1 MAFGNK
7 KKVTNEDEVEFKGK
21 RRRGPRKGLSLII
34 MLIAIIIC
42 FMMMMVGFITDWMWF
57 KDLGYASVF
66 WKKLLTEISIFVPVF
81 LVVGLLTRF
90 YLRTLKNGY
99 FKKIES
105 HEIPNAKRMNS
116 VSWVLSIIFAGLIGL
131 YSSWGTWLTF
141 LKSANSTEFG
151 LKDPLFNLDIGFYI
165 FQLDWLD
172 ILNEITLAAIIG
184 LVVVTLIYYM
194 YLLSVRTPDIF
205 VHDAPPDEPEP
216 EPEPVE
222 EDEEPKV
229 IYRTPIDHSVI
240 GRMFRAGKGAVG
252 TAFDSNHKRGRG
264 RRVDVNNSNLEH
276 LMDIA
281 SGKLTILGV
290 LFYLM
295 LGVDFFIKQF
305 ELLHAHNGAVY
316 GAGFVD
322 VNITLW
328 VYRAIILLCLIGA
341 VTLAI
346 HIKKGQIT
354 KLLKV
359 PVIMVLI
366 YALGIGAGRLVQS
379 LVVSPDEINK
389 ESKYLENNI
398 EYTRHA
404 YGIDNVRVAPYAADD
419 SITGETIENNEET
432 IGNIR
437 INDYE
442 PVKDFYNQ
450 TQSIRQYYRF
460 NDADIDR
467 YNINGGITQTY
478 LSAREIDEEKISDT
492 WINRHLKYT
501 HGYGV
506 AVSQV
511 DTVTS
516 SGQPDVIEGNIPPET
531 SVDVLKIDRPEL
543 YFGELS
549 NDYII
554 TNTKETEFDYPDGSE
569 NKYTE
574 YKGSTGIKLNLLNRI
589 LFAVREGNIKILV
602 SSNITS
608 QSKFIYYRNVVQ
620 RVEKI
625 MPYLSYE
632 EDPYLTIVD
641 GKLYWILDAY
651 TTSSNYPYSEPYTD
665 QVNSTNYIRN
675 SVKVVVDAYNGTV
688 DFYIVDDND
697 PIAQTFQKIYPKLFK
712 SSTEIPE
719 GLKAHLRYPNALFK
733 IQAGVY
739 CKYHMDEVKVFYQRE
754 DLWDIAHQIYGTEE
768 VQMDPSYYIFNL
780 PDTEEGAEFINMVPF
795 TPKSKQNMTAVMMA
809 RNDGANYGQLIV
821 YTMPKNKTVYGPMQI
836 EAQIDQNTEI
846 SKEFSLWASSGS
858 KYKRGDLFVIPI
870 GTSLMYV
877 EPVYLEASNQAI
889 PEVKRVIVAYQDRIA
904 YEATLGEALMSL
916 FGTSTEGTRADSV
929 IDNGDAEAGT
939 TDDVKSLINKAQNA
953 YDKAIEAQKNG
964 DWAEYG
970 KYIGQ
975 LEQYLKRLG
984 DQSNNAAP
992 AAAAPAEDAAAAAP
1006 AEDAAEAP
1014 AEAPAEAEAA
1024 PAEDAAAE
1032 EPAA

>member
-1 MAFGNK
+1 MAFGRNK
-7 KKVTNEDEVEFKGK
+7 KMNTEEPEFKGK
-21 RRRGPRKGLSLII
+21 RKRPRKGLSIII
-34 MLIAIIIC
+34 MLIAIVIC
-42 FMMMMVGFITDWMWF
+42 AVMMLVNYITDWMWF
-57 KDLGYASVF
+57 KDLGYTSVF
-66 WKKLLTEISIFVPVF
+66 WKKLITEIEIFIPTF
-81 LVVGLLTRF
+81 VVMGLLTRF
-90 YLRTLKNGY
+90 YLRTLRNGY
-99 FKKIES
+99 FRKIES
-105 HEIPNAKRMNS
+105 HEIPNIKRMNS
-116 VSWVLSIIFAGLIGL
+116 TAWMLSVLLATAVGIYA
-131 YSSWGTWLTF
+131 SWGTWLVF
-141 LKSANSTEFG
+141 LKAANSTKFNYS
-151 LKDPLFNLDIGFYI
+151 DPLFNLDIGFYI
-165 FQLDWLD
+165 FKLDWLD
-172 ILNEITLAAIIG
+172 TLNEIILGAIIG
-184 LVVVTLIYYM
+184 LVLVTLIYYA

-205 VHDAPPDEPEP
+205 IHDAPPIEEEPEP
-216 EPEPVE
+216 EPEPD

-240 GRMFRAGKGAVG
+240 GRMFRASKKAVD
-252 TAFDSNHKRGRG
+252 TAFDKNHKRAKGS
-264 RRVDVNNSNLEH
+264 RVDVNNSNLEH

-281 SGKLTILGV
+281 SGKLIILGV

-295 LGVDFFIKQF
+295 LGVDFFLKQF
-305 ELLHAHNGAVY
+305 DLLHTHTGAVY

-328 VYRAIILLCLIGA
+328 VYRAIMLLSLIGA

-346 HIKKGQIT
+346 HIKKGEIT

-359 PVIMVLI
+359 PVIMIAVF
-366 YALGIGAGRLVQS
+366 ALGAGAASLVQS
-379 LVVSPDEINK
+379 LIVSPDEINK
-389 ESKYLENNI
+389 ETKYLENNI

-404 YGIDNVRVAPYAADD
+404 YAIDDIRVAPYSADD
-419 SITGETIENNEET
+419 TITADTVQNNEET

-460 NDADIDR
+460 NDTDIDR
-467 YNINGGITQTY
+467 YNINGQITQTY

-501 HGYGV
+501 HGYGA

-511 DTVTS
+511 DTVTA

-531 SVDVLKIDRPEL
+531 NVDILKIDRPEI

-549 NDYII
+549 KDYII
-554 TNTKETEFDYPDGSE
+554 VNTKESEFDYPDGSE

-574 YKGSTGIKLNLLNRI
+574 YEGSTGIKLNLINRC
-589 LFAVREGNIKILV
+589 LFALREGNIKILV

-608 QSKFIYYRNVVQ
+608 KSKMIYFRSVVD

-632 EDPYLTIVD
+632 EDPYMTIID

-651 TTSSNYPYSEPYTD
+651 TTSSKYPYSEPYTGE
-665 QVNSTNYIRN
+665 VNSTNYIRN

-688 DFYIVDDND
+688 DFYIVDDSD
-697 PIAQTFQKIYPKLFK
+697 PIAQTFRKIYPKLFK
-712 SSTEIPE
+712 PSDQIPE
-719 GLKAHLRYPNALFK
+719 NMRAHLRYPNALFK
-733 IQAGVY
+733 IQASVY
-739 CKYHMDEVKVFYQRE
+739 TKYHMDEVKVFYQRE
-754 DLWDIAHQIYGTEE
+754 DLWDIAHQIYGTEDT
-768 VQMDPSYYIFNL
+768 QMDPSYYIFNL

-795 TPKSKQNMTAVMMA
+795 TPKSKQNMTAIMMA

-858 KYKRGDLFVIPI
+858 TYKRGDLFVIPI
-870 GTSLMYV
+870 GNSLMYV

-889 PEVKRVIVAYQDRIA
+889 PEVKRVILAYQDKIA
-904 YEATLGEALMSL
+904 YEPTLQEALMSM
-916 FGTSTEGTRADSV
+916 FGGTVDGRKAESVTDSGSDEDGTS
-929 IDNGDAEAGT
+929 N
-939 TDDVKSLINKAQNA
+939 DVQSLIKMAQNA
-953 YDKAIEAQKNG
+953 YDKAVEAQKNG

-970 KYIGQ
+970 KYLGQ
-975 LEQYLKRLG
+975 LEKYLTRLSEMSPQEASSS
-984 DQSNNAAP
+984 DES
-992 AAAAPAEDAAAAAP
+992 AAAADAGADQA
-1006 AEDAAEAP
+1006 AAEAP
-1014 AEAPAEAEAA
+1014 EGE
-1024 PAEDAAAE
+1024 
-1032 EPAA
+1032 

>member
-1 MAFGNK
+1 MAFGK
-7 KKVTNEDEVEFKGK
+7 KKTDGAEPEFKGK
-21 RRRGPRKGLSLII
+21 RRRPRKGLSIII
-34 MLIAIIIC
+34 MIIAIIFC
-42 FMMMMVGFITDWMWF
+42 GMMMMVNFITDWMWF
-57 KDLGYASVF
+57 KDLGYTSVF
-66 WKKLLTEISIFVPVF
+66 WKKLLTELMIGVPVF
-81 LVVGLLTRF
+81 IVVGLLTRF

-99 FKKIES
+99 FRKIES

-116 VSWVLSIIFAGLIGL
+116 MAWFLSLLFGLGVALFA
-131 YSSWGTWLTF
+131 SWGTWLIF
-141 LKSANSTEFG
+141 LKSANSTPFN

-165 FQLDWLD
+165 FQLDWLETLND
-172 ILNEITLAAIIG
+172 IVLGAIIG
-184 LVVVTLIYYM
+184 LVLLTLIYYA
-194 YLLSVRTPDIF
+194 YLLSVRTPDLFI
-205 VHDAPPDEPEP
+205 HEAPPVEEEP

-240 GRMFRAGKGAVG
+240 GRMFRASKKAVD
-252 TAFDSNHKRGRG
+252 TAFDKNHKRQKGS
-264 RRVDVNNSNLEH
+264 RVDVNNSNLEH

-281 SGKLTILGV
+281 SGKLIILGV

-295 LGVDFFIKQF
+295 LAVNFFLMQF
-305 ELLHAHNGAVY
+305 DLLHTHTGAVY

-328 VYRAIILLCLIGA
+328 VYRIIIVLSLIGA
-341 VTLAI
+341 ITLAI
-346 HIKKGQIT
+346 HIKKGEIT

-359 PVIMVLI
+359 PVIMIVVF
-366 YALGIGAGRLVQS
+366 ALGAGAASLVQS
-379 LVVSPDEINK
+379 LIVSPDEINK

-398 EYTRHA
+398 TYTRHA
-404 YGIDNVRVAPYAADD
+404 YAIDDVRVAPYSADD
-419 SITGETIENNEET
+419 SITAETIQNNEET

-467 YNINGGITQTY
+467 YNINDQVTQTY

-501 HGYGV
+501 HGYGA

-511 DTVTS
+511 DTVTA

-531 SVDVLKIDRPEL
+531 SVDVLKIDRPEI

-549 NDYII
+549 KDYII
-554 TNTKETEFDYPDGSE
+554 VNTKEAEFDYPDGSE

-574 YKGSTGIKLNLLNRI
+574 YEGSTGIKLNFLNRC
-589 LFAVREGNIKILV
+589 LFALREGNIKILV

-608 QSKFIYYRNVVQ
+608 KSRIIYFRSVVD

-632 EDPYLTIVD
+632 EDPYMTIVD

-651 TTSSNYPYSEPYTD
+651 TTSSNYPYSEPYTNEI
-665 QVNSTNYIRN
+665 NSTNYIRN

-688 DFYIVDDND
+688 DFYVVDDTD
-697 PIAQTFQKIYPKLFK
+697 PIAMTFQKIYPKLFK
-712 SSTEIPE
+712 SADQIPE
-719 GLKAHLRYPNALFK
+719 DMRSHLRYPNALFK

-739 CKYHMDEVKVFYQRE
+739 TKYHMDEVKVFYQRE
-754 DLWDIAHQIYGTEE
+754 DLWDIAHQIYGTED

-780 PDTEEGAEFINMVPF
+780 PDTEEGAEFINMIPF

-809 RNDGANYGQLIV
+809 RNDGNNYGQLIV

-846 SKEFSLWASSGS
+846 SKEFSLWAQSGS

-889 PEVKRVIVAYQDRIA
+889 PEVKRVIVAYQDKIA
-904 YEATLGEALMSL
+904 YEPTLAEALMSL
-916 FGTSTEGTRADSV
+916 FGGTVDRNGADSINDKGSDEEGTS
-929 IDNGDAEAGT
+929 N
-939 TDDVKSLINKAQNA
+939 DVQSLINAAQNA

-975 LEQYLKRLG
+975 LEKYLKQLS
-984 DQSNNAAP
+984 DQSGAVSSAP
-992 AAAAPAEDAAAAAP
+992 ADQAPAEAEAP
-1006 AEDAAEAP
+1006 AAEAP
-1014 AEAPAEAEAA
+1014 AEAPAEEAA
-1024 PAEDAAAE
+1024 PAEDEAA
-1032 EPAA
+1032 

>member
-7 KKVTNEDEVEFKGK
+7 KNKNFEGEENEFKGK
-21 RRRGPRKGLSLII
+21 RKRTRKGLSIII
-34 MLIAIIIC
+34 MLIAILIC
-42 FMMMMVGFITDWMWF
+42 MLMMMVGFITDWMWF
-57 KDLGYASVF
+57 KDLGYTSVF
-66 WKKLLTEISIFVPVF
+66 WKKLITEFEIFIPVF
-81 LVVGLLTRF
+81 LVSCLLSRF

-116 VSWVLSIIFAGLIGL
+116 VAWILSILFGFGVGL

-141 LKSANSTEFG
+141 LKSFNSTKFG
-151 LKDPLFNLDIGFYI
+151 PKDPLFNLDIGFYI
-165 FQLDWLD
+165 FQLDWID
-172 ILNEITLAAIIG
+172 IVNEIVLGAIIG
-184 LVVVTLIYYM
+184 LVLVTLIYYS

-205 VHDAPPDEPEP
+205 VHEAPPDEPEEEEP
-216 EPEPVE
+216 EPE
-222 EDEEPKV
+222 DDGEEPKV

-240 GRMFRAGKGAVG
+240 GRMFRASKKAVD
-252 TAFDSNHKRGRG
+252 TAFDKNHKRGKG
-264 RRVDVNNSNLEH
+264 KRVDVNNSNLEH

-281 SGKLTILGV
+281 SGKLIVLGV

-295 LGVDFFIKQF
+295 LGADFFIKQF
-305 ELLHAHNGAVY
+305 ELLHTHTGAVY

-328 VYRAIILLCLIGA
+328 VYRLIMLMSVIGA
-341 VTLAI
+341 ITLAI
-346 HIKKGQIT
+346 HIKKGEIS

-359 PVIMVLI
+359 PVIMLLI
-366 YALGIGAGRLVQS
+366 YVLGVGAGNLVQS
-379 LVVSPDEINK
+379 LIVSPDEINK

-404 YGIDNVRVAPYAADD
+404 YGIDNVRVAPYSADD
-419 SITGETIENNEET
+419 SITADTIENNEET

-467 YNINGGITQTY
+467 YNINGAITQTY

-501 HGYGV
+501 HGYGA

-511 DTVTS
+511 DTVTA
-516 SGQPDVIEGNIPPET
+516 SGQPDVIEGTIPPET
-531 SVDVLKIDRPEL
+531 NVDVLKIDRPEI

-554 TNTKETEFDYPDGSE
+554 TNTKESEFDYPDGSE

-574 YKGSTGIKLNLLNRI
+574 YEGSTGIKLNLLNRV
-589 LFAVREGNIKILV
+589 LFALREGNIKILV

-632 EDPYLTIVD
+632 EDPYMTIVD

-651 TTSSNYPYSEPYTD
+651 TTSKNYPYSEPYTD
-665 QVNSTNYIRN
+665 QINSTNYIRN

-712 SSTEIPE
+712 SSDKIPE
-719 GLKAHLRYPNALFK
+719 DMRAHLRYPNALFK
-733 IQAGVY
+733 IQASVY
-739 CKYHMDEVKVFYQRE
+739 SKYHMDEVKVFYQRE
-754 DLWDIAHQIYGTEE
+754 DLWDIAHQIYGTED

-858 KYKRGDLFVIPI
+858 TYKRGDLFVIPI

-889 PEVKRVIVAYQDRIA
+889 PEVKRVIVAYQDKIA
-904 YEATLGEALMSL
+904 YEATLGEALMSM
-916 FGTSTEGTRADSV
+916 FGTSTEGNRADSV
-929 IDNGDAEAGT
+929 IDGGSDTDGT
-939 TDDVKSLINKAQNA
+939 SDDVKSLISKAQNA

-975 LEQYLKRLG
+975 LESYLKKLG
-984 DQSNNAAP
+984 DQSSKAAP
-992 AAAAPAEDAAAAAP
+992 AADNTDAAADTGAG
-1006 AEDAAEAP
+1006 AEETTAE
-1014 AEAPAEAEAA
+1014 
-1024 PAEDAAAE
+1024 AE

>member
-1 MAFGNK
+1 MAFGKNSK
-7 KKVTNEDEVEFKGK
+7 ANSEEPEFKGK
-21 RRRGPRKGLSLII
+21 RRRKPRKGLSIII

-42 FMMMMVGFITDWMWF
+42 AVMMLVNYITDWMWF
-57 KDLGYASVF
+57 KDLGYTSVF
-66 WKKLLTEISIFVPVF
+66 WKKLITELEIGVPTFV
-81 LVVGLLTRF
+81 VVGLLTRF
-90 YLRTLKNGY
+90 YLRTLRNGY
-99 FKKIES
+99 FRKIES
-105 HEIPNAKRMNS
+105 HEIPNSKRMNS
-116 VSWVLSIIFAGLIGL
+116 VAWILSVLFGAGVGL
-131 YSSWGTWLTF
+131 YASWGTWLIF
-141 LKSANSTEFG
+141 LKSMNSTKFD

-172 ILNEITLAAIIG
+172 TLNEIILGAIIG
-184 LVVVTLIYYM
+184 LVIVTLIYYA

-205 VHDAPPDEPEP
+205 IHEAPPVEEEPEP
-216 EPEPVE
+216 EPEPD

-240 GRMFRAGKGAVG
+240 GRMFRASKKAVD
-252 TAFDSNHKRGRG
+252 TAFDKNHKRAKGS
-264 RRVDVNNSNLEH
+264 RVDVNNSNLEH

-281 SGKLTILGV
+281 SGKLIVLGV

-295 LGVDFFIKQF
+295 LGADFFLKQF
-305 ELLHAHNGAVY
+305 DLLHTHTGAVY

-328 VYRAIILLCLIGA
+328 VYRIIMLLSLVGA

-346 HIKKGQIT
+346 HIKKGEIT

-359 PVIMVLI
+359 PVIMIVVF
-366 YALGIGAGRLVQS
+366 ALGAGAASLVQS

-389 ESKYLENNI
+389 ETKYLKNNI

-404 YGIDNVRVAPYAADD
+404 YAIDDVRVAPYSADD
-419 SITGETIENNEET
+419 TITGETIENNEET

-460 NDADIDR
+460 NDTDIDR
-467 YNINGGITQTY
+467 YIINDQITQTY
-478 LSAREIDEEKISDT
+478 LSAREIDEDKISDT

-501 HGYGV
+501 HGYGA

-511 DTVTS
+511 DTVTA

-531 SVDVLKIDRPEL
+531 SVDVLKIDRPEI

-549 NDYII
+549 KDYII
-554 TNTKETEFDYPDGSE
+554 VNTKEAEFDYPDGSE

-574 YKGSTGIKLNLLNRI
+574 YEGSTGIRLNLLNRC
-589 LFAVREGNIKILV
+589 LFALREGNIKILV

-608 QSKFIYYRNVVQ
+608 KSRMIYFRSVVD

-632 EDPYLTIVD
+632 EDPYMTIVD

-651 TTSSNYPYSEPYTD
+651 TTSSKYPYSEPYTGE
-665 QVNSTNYIRN
+665 VNSTNYIRN
-675 SVKVVVDAYNGTV
+675 SIKVVVDAYNGTV
-688 DFYIVDDND
+688 DFYVVDEAD
-697 PIAQTFQKIYPKLFK
+697 PIAQTFKKIYPKLFK
-712 SSTEIPE
+712 SSDQIPE
-719 GLKAHLRYPNALFK
+719 NMKDHLRYPNALFK

-739 CKYHMDEVKVFYQRE
+739 TKYHMDEVKVFYQRE
-754 DLWDIAHQIYGTEE
+754 DLWDIAHQIYGTED
-768 VQMDPSYYIFNL
+768 VQMDPSYYVFNL

-795 TPKSKQNMTAVMMA
+795 TPKSKQNMTAIMMA
-809 RNDGANYGQLIV
+809 RNDGNNYGQLIV

-858 KYKRGDLFVIPI
+858 TYKRGDLFVIPI

-889 PEVKRVIVAYQDRIA
+889 PEVKRVIVAYQDKIA
-904 YEATLGEALMSL
+904 YEPTLAEALMSM
-916 FGTSTEGTRADSV
+916 FGGSVDGRKADSV
-929 IDNGDAEAGT
+929 TDNGSDEDGT
-939 TDDVKSLINKAQNA
+939 SNDIQSLINMAQNA
-953 YDKAIEAQKNG
+953 YNKAIEAQKNG

-975 LEQYLKRLG
+975 LEKYLTRLSEMG
-984 DQSNNAAP
+984 GQSTSAPAAENAAP
-992 AAAAPAEDAAAAAP
+992 AEADAETAPA
-1006 AEDAAEAP
+1006 AEGE
-1014 AEAPAEAEAA
+1014 
-1024 PAEDAAAE
+1024 
-1032 EPAA
+1032 

>member
-1 MAFGNK
+1 MN
-7 KKVTNEDEVEFKGK
+7 TDEPEFKGK
-21 RRRGPRKGLSLII
+21 RKRPRKGLSIII
-34 MLIAIIIC
+34 MLIAIVIC
-42 FMMMMVGFITDWMWF
+42 AVMMLVNYITDWMWF
-57 KDLGYASVF
+57 KDLGYTSVF
-66 WKKLLTEISIFVPVF
+66 WKKLITEIEIFIPTF
-81 LVVGLLTRF
+81 VVMGLLTRF
-90 YLRTLKNGY
+90 YLRTLRNGY
-99 FKKIES
+99 FRKIES
-105 HEIPNAKRMNS
+105 HEIPNIKRMNS
-116 VSWVLSIIFAGLIGL
+116 TAWMLSVLLATAVGIYA
-131 YSSWGTWLTF
+131 SWGTWLVF
-141 LKSANSTEFG
+141 LKAANSTKFNYS
-151 LKDPLFNLDIGFYI
+151 DPLFNLDIGFYI
-165 FQLDWLD
+165 FKLDWLD
-172 ILNEITLAAIIG
+172 TLNEIILGAIIG
-184 LVVVTLIYYM
+184 LVLVTLIYYA

-205 VHDAPPDEPEP
+205 IHDAPPIEEEPEP
-216 EPEPVE
+216 EPEPD

-240 GRMFRAGKGAVG
+240 GRMFRASKKAVD
-252 TAFDSNHKRGRG
+252 TAFDKNHKRAKGS
-264 RRVDVNNSNLEH
+264 RVDVNNSNLEH

-281 SGKLTILGV
+281 SGKLIILGV

-295 LGVDFFIKQF
+295 LGVDFFLKQF
-305 ELLHAHNGAVY
+305 DLLHTHTGAVY

-328 VYRAIILLCLIGA
+328 VYRAIMLLSLIGA

-346 HIKKGQIT
+346 HIKKGEIT

-359 PVIMVLI
+359 PVIMIAVF
-366 YALGIGAGRLVQS
+366 ALGAGAASLVQS
-379 LVVSPDEINK
+379 LIVSPDEINK
-389 ESKYLENNI
+389 ETKYLENNI

-404 YGIDNVRVAPYAADD
+404 YAIDDIRVAPYSADD
-419 SITGETIENNEET
+419 TITADTIQNNEET

-460 NDADIDR
+460 NDTDIDR
-467 YNINGGITQTY
+467 YNINGQITQTY

-501 HGYGV
+501 HGYGA

-511 DTVTS
+511 DTVTA

-531 SVDVLKIDRPEL
+531 NVDILKIDRPEI

-549 NDYII
+549 KDYII
-554 TNTKETEFDYPDGSE
+554 VNTKESEFDYPDGSE

-574 YKGSTGIKLNLLNRI
+574 YEGSTGIKLNLINRC
-589 LFAVREGNIKILV
+589 LFALREGNIKILV

-608 QSKFIYYRNVVQ
+608 KSKMIYFRSVVD

-632 EDPYLTIVD
+632 EDPYMTIID

-651 TTSSNYPYSEPYTD
+651 TTSSKYPYSEPYTGE
-665 QVNSTNYIRN
+665 VNSTNYIRN

-688 DFYIVDDND
+688 DFYIVDDSD
-697 PIAQTFQKIYPKLFK
+697 PIAQTFRKIYPKLFK
-712 SSTEIPE
+712 PSDQIPE
-719 GLKAHLRYPNALFK
+719 NMRAHLRYPNALFK
-733 IQAGVY
+733 IQASVY
-739 CKYHMDEVKVFYQRE
+739 TKYHMDEVKVFYQRE
-754 DLWDIAHQIYGTEE
+754 DLWDIAHQIYGTEDT
-768 VQMDPSYYIFNL
+768 QMDPSYYIFNL

-795 TPKSKQNMTAVMMA
+795 TPKSKQNMTAIMMA

-858 KYKRGDLFVIPI
+858 TYKRGDLFVIPI
-870 GTSLMYV
+870 GNSLMYV

-889 PEVKRVIVAYQDRIA
+889 PEVKRVILAYQDKIA
-904 YEATLGEALMSL
+904 YEPTLQEALMSM
-916 FGTSTEGTRADSV
+916 FGGTVDGRKAESVTDSGSDEDGTS
-929 IDNGDAEAGT
+929 N
-939 TDDVKSLINKAQNA
+939 DVQSLIKMAQNA
-953 YDKAIEAQKNG
+953 YDKAVEAQKNG

-970 KYIGQ
+970 KYLGQ
-975 LEQYLKRLG
+975 LEKYLTRLSEMSPQEASSS
-984 DQSNNAAP
+984 DES
-992 AAAAPAEDAAAAAP
+992 AAAADAGADQA
-1006 AEDAAEAP
+1006 AAEAP
-1014 AEAPAEAEAA
+1014 EGE
-1024 PAEDAAAE
+1024 
-1032 EPAA
+1032 